1 MENIEEIMDF
11 IDCTGKQRRFKFETL
26 ESGPLMR
33 LEAREIRNDKQP
45 GYYFREIGMVDHYA
59 LLRGSLNLKIKEGL
73 SKRYIV
79 PRKEGVGRWEM
90 LTEELTGYMDFDE
103 ESEEIC
109 FVVDSYKVT
118 WDEFKDLIR
127 AYEGF
132 LFHLKFED

>member
-1 MENIEEIMDF
+1 MKNIEEIMDF

-45 GYYFREIGMVDHYA
+45 DYCFREIGMVDHYA

-79 PRKEGVGRWEM
+79 PRNWQAIWILMKRARKYALLW
-90 LTEELTGYMDFDE
+90 
-103 ESEEIC
+103 IA
-109 FVVDSYKVT
+109 
-118 WDEFKDLIR
+118 IR
-127 AYEGF
+127 
-132 LFHLKFED
+132 